1 MIGSNSS
8 ISNNSHSQH
17 RMRYSLIHMTWYIFL
32 VFLSFMRLLCDVY
45 KFYMNSQVLV
55 SVVEL
60 KRIRFLFSRIDC
72 SDIMA
77 SRANLFGGI
86 FARSTHPVLHWA
98 ISTRRRRRAMGET
111 EGQENELRSQCIL
124 YKRSNDGNRRNPREY
139 GTKKTQQKS
148 KSSNKILY
156 FPSNSFIVLYMQ

>member
-17 RMRYSLIHMTWYIFL
+17 RMRYSLIHMTCYIFL

-86 FARSTHPVLHWA
+86 FAHSTHPVLHWA
-98 ISTRRRRRAMGET
+98 ISTRRRRAMGET

-124 YKRSNDGNRRNPREY
+124 YKRSNDENRRNPREY
-139 GTKKTQQKS
+139 GEKKTS
-148 KSSNKILY
+148 KSPNRLIKFYI
-156 FPSNSFIVLYMQ
+156 FHQIVL